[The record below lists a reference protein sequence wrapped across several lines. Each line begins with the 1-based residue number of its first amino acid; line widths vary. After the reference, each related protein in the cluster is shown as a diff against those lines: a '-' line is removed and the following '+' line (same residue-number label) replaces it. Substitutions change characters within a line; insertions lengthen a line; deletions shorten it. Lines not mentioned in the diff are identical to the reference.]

1 MNILKKISMDKSIVE
16 MLQAYYEDYR
26 AKQDLLTMIFELHKH
41 DEDGSV
47 VESAPF
53 KSYEKQ
59 FMEAKIKYDTMMST
73 IQKTYIPKEYQKD
86 IYRFEVNFDESV
98 VEIKGR

>member
-1 MNILKKISMDKSIVE
+1 MKNYFKQIKLNEDVVDYV
-16 MLQAYYEDYR
+16 QAAFEDYQ
-26 AKQDLLTMIFELHKH
+26 AKQDLITMIFELHKH

-73 IQKTYIPKEYQKD
+73 IQKTYIPKEYQMS
-86 IYRFEVNFDESV
+86 EE
-98 VEIKGR
+98 